1 MNINMDIPGLKGV
14 NIDKI
19 DQIEDR
25 IVLYVSLPKKEQCCP
40 SCGVKTAK
48 VHDYRIQ
55 KVKHLKW
62 FERLTTL
69 FYKRRRYACACGK
82 RFSENNPFVE
92 RYQRFSKEANQVM
105 RIRSVK
111 AKTFKEAA
119 ETVGTSSATII
130 RRFKTLVQ
138 QLPTGVQLPKAIAID
153 EYKADTDAGKYQ
165 LIIADAET
173 HEPIDS
179 LPNRRKDTI
188 YDYLRQYGKDVE
200 VVVMDMNPS
209 FKAAV
214 KKALN
219 RPVIVA
225 DRFHYCRYI
234 HWAVDEVRRKVQKDW
249 HAYDRKKMKR
259 MRYVLHKDSSTL
271 TDKERWYLD
280 RYLEMSPELKEA
292 YELKELYKKWQRESK
307 AARTITEVKFGLEA
321 FYREVELTQNSA
333 FLKAIKTF
341 KNWQVEIL
349 NSYAFG
355 YSNGFLEGINNTS
368 KVIKRNAFGFRKHEH
383 FKAKILLSRVY
394 KNMSVHIG

>member
-14 NIDKI
+14 ILEKYE
-19 DQIEDR
+19 QLEER
-25 IVLYVSLPKKEQCCP
+25 IVLHVSMPKQEHVCP
-40 SCGVKTAK
+40 ACGLKTMK
-48 VHDYRIQ
+48 VHDDRIQ

-69 FYKRRRYACACGK
+69 FYKRRRYVCSCGK
-82 RFSENNPFVE
+82 RFSEKNSFVE
-92 RYQRFSKEANQVM
+92 RYQRFSQEANQVM

-119 ETVGTSSATII
+119 ETMNTSSSTII

-138 QLPTGVQLPKAIAID
+138 EMPVGVQLPRAIAID

-173 HEPIDS
+173 HLPIDI
-179 LPNRRKDTI
+179 LPNRRKNTI
-188 YDYLRQYGKDVE
+188 QDYLRTYGAKVE
-200 VVVMDMNPS
+200 IVVMDMNPS

-219 RPVIVA
+219 RPIIVA

-234 HWAVDEVRRKVQKDW
+234 HWAVDEVRRKVQKEW
-249 HAYDRKKMKR
+249 HNYDRIKMKR
-259 MRYVLHKDSSTL
+259 MRYALHKDFSQL
-271 TDKERWYLD
+271 TVAERWYLE
-280 RYLEMSPELKEA
+280 RYLNMSPELKEA
-292 YELKELYKKWQRESK
+292 YTLKELYKKWQRNSK
-307 AARTITEVKFGLEA
+307 VAQNIAEVKLGLEA
-321 FYREVELTQNSA
+321 FYREVELTNNPA

-349 NSYAFG
+349 NRYAFG

-368 KVIKRNAFGFRKHEH
+368 KVIKRNAYGFRKYEH
-383 FKAKILLSRVY
+383 FKAKVLLSRVY
-394 KNMSVHIG
+394 KDVGVHVG

>member
-14 NIDKI
+14 ILEKYE
-19 DQIEDR
+19 QLEER
-25 IVLYVSLPKKEQCCP
+25 IVLHVSMPKQEHVCP
-40 SCGVKTAK
+40 ACGLKTMK
-48 VHDYRIQ
+48 VHDDRIQ

-69 FYKRRRYACACGK
+69 FYKRRRYVCSCGK
-82 RFSENNPFVE
+82 RFSEKNSFVE
-92 RYQRFSKEANQVM
+92 RYQRFSQEANQVM

-119 ETVGTSSATII
+119 ETMNTSSSTII

-138 QLPTGVQLPKAIAID
+138 EMPVGVQLPRAIAID

-165 LIIADAET
+165 LIIADVET
-173 HEPIDS
+173 HLPIDI
-179 LPNRRKDTI
+179 LPNRRKNTI
-188 YDYLRQYGKDVE
+188 QDYLRTYGANVE
-200 VVVMDMNPS
+200 IVVMDMNPS

-219 RPVIVA
+219 RPIIVA
-225 DRFHYCRYI
+225 DRFLYCRYI
-234 HWAVDEVRRKVQKDW
+234 HWAVDGVRRKVQKEW
-249 HAYDRKKMKR
+249 HNYDRIKMKR
-259 MRYVLHKDSSTL
+259 MRYVLHKDFSQL
-271 TDKERWYLD
+271 TVAERWYLE
-280 RYLEMSPELKEA
+280 RYLNMSPELKEA
-292 YELKELYKKWQRESK
+292 YTLKELYKKWQRNSK
-307 AARTITEVKFGLEA
+307 VAQNIAEVKLGLEA
-321 FYREVELTQNSA
+321 FYREVELTNNPA

-368 KVIKRNAFGFRKHEH
+368 KVIKRNAYGFRKYEH
-383 FKAKILLSRVY
+383 FKAKVLLSRVY
-394 KNMSVHIG
+394 KDVGVHVG